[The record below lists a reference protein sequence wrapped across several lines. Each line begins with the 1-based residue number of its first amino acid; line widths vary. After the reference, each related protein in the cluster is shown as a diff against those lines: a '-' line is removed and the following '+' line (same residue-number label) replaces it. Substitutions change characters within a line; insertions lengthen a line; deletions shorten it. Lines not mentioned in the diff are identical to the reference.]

1 MFPYFFLQIIPK
13 KFVDNFGGKISRTIE
28 LESSNGNMY
37 VFEVSKHMGNTVIHR
52 GWQAFIDEHHIEE
65 NDSLL
70 FRHIENS
77 RFEVLV
83 LDSDD
88 CEKVFF
94 CPGINIAGNISNSSR
109 DYTTRS
115 PGSKRFAMCERGNS
129 SHPRKAEKTALNYSL
144 PEDSGCLLIL
154 FCIDVLSVIYS
165 QYVLYYNYIEIVFT
179 VEIMYRR
186 RH

>member
-1 MFPYFFLQIIPK
+1 
-13 KFVDNFGGKISRTIE
+13 
-28 LESSNGNMY
+28 MY

-70 FRHIENS
+70 FRHIEKS

-94 CPGINIAGNISNSSR
+94 CPGINIVSNVEERGADSVNISNSSR
-109 DYTTRS
+109 DYATRS
-115 PGSKRFAMCERGNS
+115 SGSKRFATCGRGNS
-129 SHPRKAEKTALNYSL
+129 SHPRKAAKTTLNYSS
-144 PEDSGCLLIL
+144 PENSGCLLIL
-154 FCIDVLSVIYS
+154 FCTDVLSVICSHYI
-165 QYVLYYNYIEIVFT
+165 LYYNYIAVVFT